1 MICTNARSR
10 LQKKRKMTV
19 ENHIRGLHAEFWAGI
34 YFRLKGYRVL
44 KSRFKTQVGEI
55 DLILKKGRVIVF
67 TEVKLRKRQNDA
79 AEAVHGKNRARVTR
93 AAELYLQ
100 QHPEYTGCD
109 ARFDALVMTANGWP
123 RHIQNAW
130 AMGE

>member
-1 MICTNARSR
+1 
-10 LQKKRKMTV
+10 MTI
-19 ENHIRGLHAEFWAGI
+19 ERHAKGLRAEFWAGV
-34 YFRLKGYRVL
+34 YFHLKGYRIL
-44 KSRFKTQVGEI
+44 ESRFKTPVGEI
-55 DLILKKGRVIVF
+55 DLILKRGRVIVF
-67 TEVKLRKRQNDA
+67 TEVKLRKKHDEA
-79 AEAVHGKNRARVTR
+79 AEAIHGKNRARVSR

-100 QHPEYTGCD
+100 RHPEYTDYD